1 MQLSLQGIGQ
11 HRTEWSNQ
19 EYLDRQDYYN
29 LNFFV
34 QGNVFMMSKIVVN
47 GWVVSLSD
55 MHL

>member
-1 MQLSLQGIGQ
+1 MQLSLQGIGE

-47 GWVVSLSD
+47 GWVISLND
-55 MHL
+55 VHL